1 MLTNT
6 LLHLFFVL
14 SPADILFLQSD
25 YTTDLNNLF
34 GTTMK
39 MQAKAS
45 GLIFSA
51 VLAAAGAMAQDFG
64 APVPPAGARWAAE
77 VCDNHVVVTQPG
89 GMTLGY
95 SPESGIGLMT
105 VDGFAFKDL
114 NRNGRLDPYEDWRL
128 PSEERVADLA
138 AQLSMEEIAGLM
150 LYSNHQ
156 AVPATSYDVSDYDGQ
171 PYVAGVTP
179 AWGLTDH
186 QKKFLRDDHL
196 RHVLVTIIESPET
209 AARWNNRVQAFVEG
223 LDHGIPA
230 NNSSDP
236 RHSARAD
243 AEFNAGG
250 GGKISMWPG
259 PIGLAATFSPE
270 LVERFGQV
278 ASTEYRALGF
288 ATALSPQVDIAT
300 DPRWYRCVGTLSED
314 PHLSADLARA
324 YCDGFQTSEGTD
336 EIADG
341 WGFASVNAMVKHWPG
356 GGACESGRDAH
367 YGIGKYA
374 VYPGNNFEL
383 HKIPFTE
390 GAFRLDG
397 KTKMASAVMPYYT
410 ICYNQTSENV
420 ANSYNRE
427 IITDMLRDAAGY
439 DGVVCTDWVITGD
452 YEHPGIHG
460 GKPWGVENLSVAQR
474 HYKALMAGV
483 DQFGGNNDKVPVL
496 EAYRMGVAE
505 HGQPWMDAQMRKSA
519 ARLLRNIFRTGLFEN
534 PYLDPE
540 HTKSLVGCPEFMAE
554 GYDAQAKSVVMLKN
568 HGGTLPLTGRKKV
581 YIPNRH
587 VPEYRNF
594 WGGTV
599 AEQDIT
605 PVSRQLAEGYF
616 DLVDTPEE
624 ADMAIVFIESPNSII
639 GYDLEAA
646 RSGRDS
652 GYRPISLQYSPYT
665 ATTSRQVSLAGGDPH
680 EATDNRSYY
689 GRSATAVNTSDMNLV
704 IYTKRAMGDKPVV
717 VSVNI
722 SNPMVFGEIE
732 PYADAIFCTFDVQ
745 RQIILDF
752 ITGRREPSGLLPLQM
767 PADMFTVEAQ
777 AEDTPRDMRPYVD
790 TDGNAYDFA
799 FGLDFSGP
807 IDDAR
812 VRRYK

>member
-1 MLTNT
+1 MPVAPKGAKWT
-6 LLHLFFVL
+6 
-14 SPADILFLQSD
+14 
-25 YTTDLNNLF
+25 
-34 GTTMK
+34 
-39 MQAKAS
+39 AKA
-45 GLIFSA
+45 
-51 VLAAAGAMAQDFG
+51 
-64 APVPPAGARWAAE
+64 
-77 VCDNHVVVTQPG
+77 CDNHVVITQSG

-95 SPESGIGLMT
+95 SPESGIRLLT
-105 VDGFAFKDL
+105 VDGYAFKDL
-114 NRNGRLDPYEDWRL
+114 NRNGWLDKYEDWRL
-128 PSEERVADLA
+128 PVDKRVADLA
-138 AQLSMEEIAGLM
+138 RQLSIEEIAGLM

-156 AVPATSYDVSDYDGQ
+156 AVPATSYDVSDYDGK
-171 PYVAGVTP
+171 PYVEGVTP
-179 AWGLTDH
+179 DWGLTDH
-186 QKKFLRDDHL
+186 QKKFLRDDRL
-196 RHVLVTIIESPET
+196 RHVLVTIIKNPEV

-270 LVERFGQV
+270 IVNRFGEI
-278 ASTEYRALGF
+278 ASREYRALGF

-314 PHLSADLARA
+314 PKLSADLARA
-324 YCDGFQTSEGTD
+324 YCDGFQTSTGSD

-341 WGFASVNAMVKHWPG
+341 WGFTSVNAMVKHWPG

-383 HKIPFTE
+383 HKIPFTQ

-420 ANSYNRE
+420 ANGYNRD
-427 IITDMLRDAAGY
+427 IITRMLRDSVGY
-439 DGVVCTDWVITGD
+439 DGVVCTDWIVTGD
-452 YEHPGIHG
+452 YVHPGIHG
-460 GKPWGVENLSVAQR
+460 GKPWGVENLTVAER

-483 DQFGGNNDKVPVL
+483 DQFGGNNDIVPVL
-496 EAYRMGVAE
+496 EAYRMGVKE
-505 HGQPWMDAQMRKSA
+505 HGRKWMDARMRKSA
-519 ARLLRNIFRTGLFEN
+519 GRLLTNIFRTGLFEN
-534 PYLDPE
+534 AYLDPAV
-540 HTKSLVGCPEFMAE
+540 TNAVVGCPEYMAE
-554 GYDAQAKSVVMLKN
+554 GYEVQKKSAVMLKN
-568 HGGTLPLTGRKKV
+568 HGNILPVKGRKKV

-587 VPEYRNF
+587 VPEFKNF

-599 AEQDIT
+599 AEQNIT
-605 PVSRQLAEGYF
+605 PVSRALASEYF
-616 DLVDTPEE
+616 DLVDNPNE

-639 GYDLEAA
+639 GYNLEAA
-646 RSGRDS
+646 RSGKDS

-665 ATTSRQVSLAGGDPH
+665 ATTSRPVSLAGGDPH
-680 EATDNRSYY
+680 EADANRSYL
-689 GRSATAVNTSDMNLV
+689 GKSATAVNTTDMNLV
-704 IYTKRAMGDKPVV
+704 IDTKRAMGDKPVI

-732 PYADAIFCTFDVQ
+732 PYADAIFCTFDIQ
-745 RQIILDF
+745 RQVILDF
-752 ITGRREPSGLLPLQM
+752 VVGRSEPSGLLPLQM

-790 TDGNAYDFA
+790 SDGNAYDFA
-799 FGLDFSGP
+799 FGLNFAGV
-807 IDDAR
+807 IDDDR
-812 VRRYK
+812 TRKYK